1 MEEIPMSDIRIE
13 RHDRVVTVG
22 LDLHILN
29 VLNHELLTEVIN
41 LLRPLD
47 LDPDVGCFVV
57 AGRQRLFEAD
67 PGVKSVTGEAATGMA
82 VDDCSSLWEEF
93 ARLRTP
99 KVAAVDGC
107 ALGSGCELATMCDVV
122 IAGESAVFGQPE
134 IKLGAVPGV
143 GGTQRLTRLVGRAK
157 AMDLI
162 LTGRAMSA
170 PEAERC
176 GLVSRLVANG
186 QALAEAQQL
195 ATVIA
200 SYGGATISAAREA
213 VDRALKTS
221 PGDGAPV
228 ERRAFAPFTL
238 DQQGRTGKVPNQ
250 RPPHFWS

>member
-1 MEEIPMSDIRIE
+1 MEEIPMSDLKIE
-13 RHDRVVTVG
+13 RHDRVVTIR

-29 VLNHELLTEVIN
+29 VLNHELLAEVLD

-57 AGRQRLFEAD
+57 AGRQRLFERD
-67 PGVKSVTGEAATGMA
+67 PDVTSVAGEAAAEMA
-82 VDDCSSLWEEF
+82 VDDCSSIWEEF

-107 ALGSGCELATMCDVV
+107 ALGSGCELATMCDVI
-122 IAGESAVFGQPE
+122 IAGESAVFGLPE
-134 IKLGAVPGV
+134 IKLGAVPGI

-176 GLVSRLVANG
+176 GLVSRVVANG

-195 ATVIA
+195 AMVIA
-200 SYGGATISAAREA
+200 SYGGVTVDAARES

-221 PGDGAPV
+221 PGDGAPIQ
-228 ERRAFAPFTL
+228 RRTFAPFTL
-238 DQQGRTGKVPNQ
+238 DQQGRTGKVPQQ